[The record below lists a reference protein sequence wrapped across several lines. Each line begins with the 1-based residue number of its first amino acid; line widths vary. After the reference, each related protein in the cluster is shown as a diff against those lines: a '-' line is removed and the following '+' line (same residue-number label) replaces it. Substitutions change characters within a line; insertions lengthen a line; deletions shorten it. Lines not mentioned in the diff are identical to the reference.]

1 MRIQQ
6 VMLDLFWDEQE
17 GGFYFTAHDSEKLI
31 VRDKEIYDGAVPS
44 SNSVAVLNL
53 LRLARMTGN
62 TTWEEKA
69 DRMFKAFFHLVS
81 DFPSAYTQ
89 FLQAVDFALG
99 PGKEIVI
106 AGDLGQ
112 EATQRMV
119 ATIHRAF
126 SPNRVL
132 MHRGP
137 GEECSETGCPGSFYQ
152 RSAGGRTSGNG
163 IPL

>member
-17 GGFYFTAHDSEKLI
+17 GGFYFTARDSEKLL

-44 SNSVAVLNL
+44 SNSVAALNL

-62 TTWEEKA
+62 TTWEEQA

-99 PGKEIVI
+99 PGKEMVI
-106 AGDLGQ
+106 AGDLGH

-119 ATIHRAF
+119 ATIHRRFLAQ
-126 SPNRVL
+126 SGVAALRTGRRV
-132 MHRGP
+132 
-137 GEECSETGCPGSFYQ
+137 SETGRPGPFYQ
-152 RSAGGRTSGNG
+152 RSAGGRSWGNG